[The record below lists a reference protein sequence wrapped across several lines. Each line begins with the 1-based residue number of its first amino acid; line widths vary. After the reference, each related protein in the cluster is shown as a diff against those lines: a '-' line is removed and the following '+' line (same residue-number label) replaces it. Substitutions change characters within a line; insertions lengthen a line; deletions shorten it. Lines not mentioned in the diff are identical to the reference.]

1 MVVRKGQVGAGGSFW
16 WLTIHLL
23 VARYQAVTRQACSIP
38 KRRQKKKFL
47 SLLLSL
53 TSVQAGES
61 LPGGALS
68 DVDNV
73 KEKYRRYDEIIH
85 KLFNW
90 PGIENIAVN
99 DEKQKLVGQVPLLLG
114 SMYLRS
120 WLIQLNRSYIY
131 IDNENIARTGIS
143 TLNGHIS
150 ETVQNFEKLKKI
162 RCNYFSIL
170 GLGKWF
176 RNFPQCIFCHFWLI

>member
-1 MVVRKGQVGAGGSFW
+1 M
-16 WLTIHLL
+16 
-23 VARYQAVTRQACSIP
+23 
-38 KRRQKKKFL
+38 
-47 SLLLSL
+47 
-53 TSVQAGES
+53 
-61 LPGGALS
+61 
-68 DVDNV
+68 
-73 KEKYRRYDEIIH
+73 
-85 KLFNW
+85 
-90 PGIENIAVN
+90 
-99 DEKQKLVGQVPLLLG
+99 PLLLG

-170 GLGKWF
+170 GLKLV
-176 RNFPQCIFCHFWLI
+176 NFSVVRFWPFLAHMGPFWSFFGC

>member
-1 MVVRKGQVGAGGSFW
+1 MPGGS
-16 WLTIHLL
+16 
-23 VARYQAVTRQACSIP
+23 
-38 KRRQKKKFL
+38 
-47 SLLLSL
+47 
-53 TSVQAGES
+53 
-61 LPGGALS
+61 LS
-68 DVDNV
+68 DIDNV

-99 DEKQKLVGQVPLLLG
+99 DEKYKLVGQVPLLLG

-162 RCNYFSIL
+162 RCNYFSIW
-170 GLGKWF
+170 G
-176 RNFPQCIFCHFWLI
+176 

>member
-1 MVVRKGQVGAGGSFW
+1 M
-16 WLTIHLL
+16 
-23 VARYQAVTRQACSIP
+23 
-38 KRRQKKKFL
+38 

-61 LPGGALS
+61 LPGGSLS

-99 DEKQKLVGQVPLLLG
+99 DEK
-114 SMYLRS
+114 
-120 WLIQLNRSYIY
+120 
-131 IDNENIARTGIS
+131 
-143 TLNGHIS
+143 
-150 ETVQNFEKLKKI
+150 
-162 RCNYFSIL
+162 
-170 GLGKWF
+170 
-176 RNFPQCIFCHFWLI
+176 